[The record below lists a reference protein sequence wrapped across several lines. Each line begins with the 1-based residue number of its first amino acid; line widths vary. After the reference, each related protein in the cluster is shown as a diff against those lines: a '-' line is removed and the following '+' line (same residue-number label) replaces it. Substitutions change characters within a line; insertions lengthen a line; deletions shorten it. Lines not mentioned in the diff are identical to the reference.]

1 MSLSSDMPLAV
12 KTLEF
17 VFKAI
22 EQERSMQRN
31 GKERYLLD
39 VFYQDSLCGYEGV
52 GLEHS
57 SGKC

>member
-1 MSLSSDMPLAV
+1 MSLAV

-39 VFYQDSLCGYEGV
+39 VFYQDALCGYEGV